1 MFKKNNIISKLFVSL
16 IVVAFSLTTL
26 YLPFKVEAS
35 QIETRAVY
43 NYTVSE
49 DHVLNDGRSYVTVK
63 LTISHNMN
71 TNQFFLTG
79 VKYTSYISP
88 VTPTLKITS
97 VSTTPKK
104 GGEIKGNYVTVTV
117 KYSIPGIGSWEDN
130 FNIVI

>member
-1 MFKKNNIISKLFVSL
+1 MLKKNTMKKLFVSL
-16 IVVAFSLTTL
+16 MVALFSISIFSL
-26 YLPFKVEAS
+26 PIEVKAS
-35 QIETRAVY
+35 EIETKAVY
-43 NYTVSE
+43 NYNVSK
-49 DHVLNDGRSYVTVK
+49 DHILGDNESNVRVT

>member
-1 MFKKNNIISKLFVSL
+1 MLKKNTMKKLFVSL
-16 IVVAFSLTTL
+16 MVALLSISIFSL
-26 YLPFKVEAS
+26 PIEVKAS
-35 QIETRAVY
+35 EIETKAVY
-43 NYTVSE
+43 NYNVSK
-49 DHVLNDGRSYVTVK
+49 DHILGDNESNVRVT